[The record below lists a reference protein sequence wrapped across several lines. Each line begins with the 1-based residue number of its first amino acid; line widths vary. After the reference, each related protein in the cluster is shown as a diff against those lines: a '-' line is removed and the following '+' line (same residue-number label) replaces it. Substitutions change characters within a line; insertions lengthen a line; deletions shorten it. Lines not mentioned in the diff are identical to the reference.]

1 MAKLGKPRK
10 ESPGGN
16 GMGKRIG
23 LLLLAAALA
32 MGPGCSSMLARSYVS
47 ATDHVDYYAVEEDPS
62 VLRAETYQGLVN
74 SILYFVES
82 HSATGTIR
90 LYNYTG
96 DVEADLA
103 NACTEILSE
112 DPLGA
117 YAVRDIRYDTT
128 RIVTYYEI
136 SLSVIYARSAEDV
149 ASIRSVTG
157 LTGLRGEFSQAISSC
172 LDHIALRTAYFT
184 WTEQYLT
191 ELFWISYY
199 SQPLY
204 VLQGLEVDF
213 AFYPETGSQRII
225 EVSISWPRT
234 TDEVAARAAHLA
246 ASADILLLDYHAQG
260 ETYTPLELAAVLRAV
275 SRYDPEAGSDDPA
288 DILAG
293 APAGDMGLLLSME
306 LLCQQEGLDAVM
318 VLGSAGQEQ
327 TCWLIVETPDGYR
340 HLLAQDLA
348 ALVSGG
354 SQDLPLYTDEG
365 LLALGYNWQADLYPV
380 CSG

>member
-1 MAKLGKPRK
+1 
-10 ESPGGN
+10 
-16 GMGKRIG
+16 MGKRIG
-23 LLLLAAALA
+23 LLLMAALLA
-32 MGPGCSSMLARSYVS
+32 FGSGCSSMLERSYVS
-47 ATDHVDYYAVEEDPS
+47 TTDHVDYYAVEEDPS

-74 SILYFVES
+74 SILYFVET

-136 SLSVIYARSAEDV
+136 SLSVIYTRSAEDV

-157 LTGLRGEFSQAISSC
+157 LTGLREEFSQAISAC
-172 LDHIALRTAYFT
+172 LDHVAIRTSYFS
-184 WTEQYLT
+184 WTEQYLA

-204 VLQGLEVDF
+204 VLQGLNVDF
-213 AFYPETGSQRII
+213 AFYPGTGAQRII
-225 EVSISWPRT
+225 EVTISWPQPTEEAATR
-234 TDEVAARAAHLA
+234 AARLA
-246 ASADILLLDYHAQG
+246 ANANILLLDYPPQA
-260 ETYTPLELAAVLRAV
+260 EAYTPLELAMVLRAV
-275 SRYDPEAGSDDPA
+275 SQYSPEAGSDNPA

-293 APAGDMGLLLSME
+293 APADDMGLLLSME
-306 LLCQQEGLDAVM
+306 LLCQQERLDAVM
-318 VLGSAGQEQ
+318 VLGSHGQDQ
-327 TCWLIVETPDGYR
+327 ACWLIVETLDGYR
-340 HLLAQDLA
+340 HLLVQDLA

-354 SQDLPLYTDEG
+354 SQDLPLYTDEA
-365 LLALGYNWQADLYPV
+365 LAALGYSWQADLYPV
-380 CSG
+380 CSGAS